1 MNHQYILIVSSMLI
15 NNFEETDK
23 LPVAV
28 EEEMTYGKK

>member
-1 MNHQYILIVSSMLI
+1 MLI

>member
-1 MNHQYILIVSSMLI
+1 MLI

-23 LPVAV
+23 LPIAV